1 MEIKTNGEY
10 SSNSMLTQNLIKRSY
25 SLGVEIDIR
34 HAACFYRSLDRAL
47 FIGKDWVKRM
57 LKKTKNNNHSNGYK
71 KPAKTYWHI
80 YGLQTLSS
88 DKFVKVVNKILKKD
102 YILIK

>member
-1 MEIKTNGEY
+1 MEIKSNLQY
-10 SSNSMLTQNLIKRSY
+10 ISNSMMTQNLIKRSY
-25 SLGVEIDIR
+25 SLGLETDIGHR
-34 HAACFYRSLDRAL
+34 ACFYHSLDRVL
-47 FIGKDWVKRM
+47 YRGKDWVKRM
-57 LKKTKNNNHSNGYK
+57 LKKTKNNNHNNGYK
-71 KPAKTYWHI
+71 KPTKTYWHI

>member
-1 MEIKTNGEY
+1 M
-10 SSNSMLTQNLIKRSY
+10 MRQNLIKRSY
-25 SLGVEIDIR
+25 SLGLETDIG
-34 HAACFYRSLDRAL
+34 HGACFYHSLDRVL
-47 FIGKDWVKRM
+47 YIGKDLVNRM

-71 KPAKTYWHI
+71 KPTKTYWHI

>member
-1 MEIKTNGEY
+1 M
-10 SSNSMLTQNLIKRSY
+10 MTQKLIKRSY

-34 HAACFYRSLDRAL
+34 HAACFYHSLDRVL

-71 KPAKTYWHI
+71 KPTKTYWHI